1 MEENEMIDFIK
12 FIKLLADTPVPT
24 IFVVAGLLFLF
35 LAIGGRFG
43 AKIVTDRVKQ
53 KYAGILGTILLFAG
67 LALYLIPL
75 ILPKPPETV
84 VVPNVVGLPLEKAE
98 TTLSKSDLKAGSVE
112 PAQAK
117 TVTAGTVLKQE
128 PRAGVQV
135 SKGEA
140 VDLVVAAQPT
150 PQPDIDIKARENWM
164 WGNYDV
170 ALDSFALI
178 VQKSDKPKAKK
189 LAERRLK
196 WLRPYGDHIIF
207 ADDFETDT
215 IKTGAR
221 WILHEPGPGTGTGK
235 FARIQEDGNFI
246 LEGHGHYHAVA
257 KIKNGI
263 IAQNFQI
270 QLRFRPLSPQKDGA
284 HINIMM
290 DEIEGRST
298 IGLYIEGNILS
309 LWEEK
314 DGQETR
320 VEHPQPFESRWYML
334 RIVAEGQHVQVF
346 LDGKLVL
353 DYTSPHSRVFLKGFN
368 LESLSGKVRFDDVL
382 VVYR

>member
-1 MEENEMIDFIK
+1 MNVEILSFILGALLLLIGIIGGGFEIKELKLPKVGGTTRLISIIVGSLFIALGVIGIDFITG
-12 FIKLLADTPVPT
+12 I
-24 IFVVAGLLFLF
+24 
-35 LAIGGRFG
+35 IG
-43 AKIVTDRVKQ
+43 
-53 KYAGILGTILLFAG
+53 
-67 LALYLIPL
+67 
-75 ILPKPPETV
+75 KPPETV
-84 VVPNVVGLPLEKAE
+84 VVPNVVNLPLEKAQ
-98 TTLSKSDLKAGSVE
+98 TTLSKSGLKLGNVE
-112 PAQAK
+112 SAQTK
-117 TVTAGTVLKQE
+117 TAIVGTVLKQA
-128 PRAGVQV
+128 PQAGLQV
-135 SKGEA
+135 SKGD
-140 VDLVVAAQPT
+140 VVNLVVAAEPT
-150 PQPDIDIKARENWM
+150 PQPDIVKKARENWM

-221 WILHEPGPGTGTGK
+221 WILHEPGTGTGK

-263 IAQNFQI
+263 ITQNFEI

-334 RIVAEGQHVQVF
+334 RIVVGGQHVQVF
-346 LDGKLVL
+346 LDGKVML
-353 DYTSPHSRVFLKGFN
+353 DYISPRPRVFLKELNIEPLWGT
-368 LESLSGKVRFDDVL
+368 VRFDDVL
-382 VVYR
+382 VTTR